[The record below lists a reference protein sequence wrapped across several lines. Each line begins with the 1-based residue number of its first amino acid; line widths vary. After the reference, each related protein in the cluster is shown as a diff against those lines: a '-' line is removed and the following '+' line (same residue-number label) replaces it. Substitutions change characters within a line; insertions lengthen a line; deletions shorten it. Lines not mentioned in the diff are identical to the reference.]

1 MISSDSSR
9 NPSLAWQNLLRQH
22 RAIAVIR
29 TDNLN
34 LGLDM
39 AKAVSAGGIR
49 LIEITW
55 NSERPVQLIRQICE
69 ELPNCTI
76 GTGTILNL
84 EQLQE
89 AIAAKVQFC
98 FTPHV
103 NPTLIQN
110 AINAEIPIIPGA
122 LSPTEITTAWQLGAS
137 CVKVFPVQ
145 AIGGVS
151 YIEGLQGPL
160 GSIPLIPTGGVTLDN
175 AADFIQ
181 AGAIAVGLSGQ
192 LFPKKA
198 IDNKNWEV
206 ITQKAQ
212 ILLQQLKPFCSV

>member
-1 MISSDSSR
+1 
-9 NPSLAWQNLLRQH
+9 LAWQDLLRQH

-29 TDNLN
+29 TNDLN
-34 LGLDM
+34 LGLAM
-39 AKAVSAGGIR
+39 AKAVSDGGIR

-69 ELPNCTI
+69 QLPHCTI
-76 GTGTILNL
+76 GTGTVLNL

-103 NPTLIQN
+103 NPTLIQT
-110 AINAEIPIIPGA
+110 AINADIPMIPGA

-151 YIEGLQGPL
+151 YIKGLQGPL
-160 GSIPLIPTGGVTLDN
+160 RFIPLIPTGGVTLDN
-175 AADFIQ
+175 AAAFIK
-181 AGAIAVGLSGQ
+181 AGAIAVGLSSQ
-192 LFPKKA
+192 LFPKNA

-212 ILLQQLKPFCSV
+212 ILLQQLKPFSSV

>member
-1 MISSDSSR
+1 
-9 NPSLAWQNLLRQH
+9 LAWQDLLRQH

-29 TDNLN
+29 TNDLN
-34 LGLDM
+34 LGLEM

-55 NSERPVQLIRQICE
+55 NSEKPVQLIRQICE
-69 ELPNCTI
+69 QLPNCTI
-76 GTGTILNL
+76 GTGTVLNL
-84 EQLQE
+84 QQLQE

-103 NPTLIQN
+103 NPTLIQT
-110 AINAEIPIIPGA
+110 AINADIPIIPGA

-151 YIEGLQGPL
+151 YIKGLQGL
-160 GSIPLIPTGGVTLDN
+160 FGFIPLIPTGGVTLDN
-175 AADFIQ
+175 AAAFIK
-181 AGAIAVGLSGQ
+181 AGAIAVGLSSQ
-192 LFPKKA
+192 LFSKNA

-212 ILLQQLKPFCSV
+212 ILLQQLKPFSSV